1 MPRNT
6 VMVILLYFFI
16 IILNAVSLLS
26 GKKNILLSIYSF
38 LFIVLF
44 VIGKRFDGT
53 TIMHDLESYERK
65 YEFYED
71 LLNPFE
77 FSFRIINTIGN
88 NFGLSFEGFYMIVTA
103 VIISLLFYTIIKLR
117 GNVHLFVVAFML
129 YFISVTIS
137 QIRNQCAMVT
147 LFALLP
153 WAISYDNFTLG
164 LWGKIKIAFC
174 LLLASSFHASY
185 LVFLL
190 PFLAA
195 NERKFVH
202 LKALSIFLT
211 LAFVAL
217 FFLKQVSFIQIMV
230 MLFIADTEY
239 LQERFG
245 DYAESTTGFISL
257 VPITIYVLLLLGL
270 YFWKKRIISSL
281 GDKKMVDFSNY
292 IFNVVLWSS
301 SFLPLLLLNATFY
314 RYTRDI
320 SLLGII
326 CLGIGVSSQVKRKT
340 TYKLFALMITIP
352 IGWFI
357 FDVVIKGYWDE
368 YSKHFF
374 DTLFL

>member
-1 MPRNT
+1 
-6 VMVILLYFFI
+6 MVILLYFFI

-26 GKKNILLSIYSF
+26 GKKNILLSVFSF

-117 GNVHLFVVAFML
+117 
-129 YFISVTIS
+129 
-137 QIRNQCAMVT
+137 
-147 LFALLP
+147 
-153 WAISYDNFTLG
+153 LG

-357 FDVVIKGYWDE
+357 FDVIIKGYWDE